1 MVLYA
6 GELGG
11 WGVAQIPCSSGT
23 LEGSAD
29 GAHGGVMKK
38 PSCSKSL
45 LERGKVY
52 VNK

>member
-38 PSCSKSL
+38 TKL
-45 LERGKVY
+45 QQIAFRAREGLRE
-52 VNK
+52 